1 MQTLSYGFLK
11 PESGDKGN
19 VFFPA
24 LESDIQQ
31 LNDHTHNGLNSA
43 KLTAAS
49 STAVTQNV
57 SAAGWAS
64 SGGRYRQLVTL
75 TGGLQYDEVAITIK
89 DQVTK
94 NPLLLSIE
102 RQSATT
108 FYVYTI
114 DNTLTLTIVYTS

>member
-1 MQTLSYGFLK
+1 MLTLSYGFLK
-11 PESGDKGN
+11 PQSGDKGS

-49 STAVTQNV
+49 STAVAQNV
-57 SAAGWAS
+57 SSAGWVS

-75 TGGLQYDEVAITIK
+75 SGGLQFDEVGIEVREQTS
-89 DQVTK
+89 K

-102 RQSATT
+102 KQSATT

-114 DNTLTLTIVYTS
+114 DNTLALTIVYTS